1 MTHTKVSLSATVMLL
16 LACTVSSYAQ
26 QKLSI
31 DAATVFI
38 NGAELVSS
46 AKVALAKGEN
56 EIIFTNVAGNVNTH
70 SIVVNATNGPVVE
83 DVIFK
88 NNYLASEQL
97 SPKAAELKDSVDLVW
112 AARQEVK
119 DKIDALAE
127 QVAILRANRKVSGDN
142 SGLSVAEL
150 TKLLDLVNSRME
162 GILNQQRKEEARLKR
177 MDDHVT
183 KLKKQLKEE
192 QQKAYQPGGQ
202 LLVKFYAKEEITS
215 AVTINYIVP
224 NAGWS
229 PTYDIMADN
238 VNSPVKLYYKANIYQ
253 NSGVQWNNVRL
264 SLSTGNPNEGM
275 QAPMMYPWYLAFYVK
290 PMVDQDRPMSM
301 NAYKNSERFSS
312 ALIRRE
318 ADSAIIMD
326 PVSGEDV
333 YTTMNEHVSVDNAGV
348 NTSFDI
354 DLPYTI
360 PSDGQQHLV
369 AIKKYELPATYRY
382 YAAPKLDK
390 DAFLQAQIT
399 NWEDLNLLPG
409 QTNIFYEGT
418 YVGQGAIDVRNVK
431 DTMTISLGRDKKI
444 VVKRERDSKLRSV
457 KTIGS
462 NIREEFAY
470 SITVRNARKESINL
484 VIQDQQP
491 VSNDKD
497 IVIEDRN
504 TGDAEYKD
512 TTGMMKWTLALNPNE
527 AKSVTFGYTVKYPR
541 GRTVENLR

>member
-70 SIVVNATNGPVVE
+70 SRVVNATNGPVVE